1 MTARASPDRPWPIW
15 VRPMSM
21 AVLVFLMVF
30 GVELASFTLSIDE
43 EISAVDAGS
52 PAAWLAQGRWG
63 MEAINL
69 LLPDYQSIPVLSTLL
84 FGVGLLYATWCGLRD
99 FRLRGQSA
107 EIYAVIHAG
116 FPLWLHIAEF
126 NTFAA
131 GFGVGIAA
139 AAAGSGLAVRATTW
153 RHRAAAAGLLAFAIA
168 VYQTLAP
175 YALLYACFALLAT
188 GEDTPSISVAARAR
202 ELLRR
207 AIPVAATLLAGVVVY
222 WLVQR
227 AATWVF
233 RVPGAYIDYYWR
245 VDQLRANPRATLT
258 VAMRALGDYLSG
270 RQELYLGHGGGVLA
284 LTWCGLLP
292 LAAMAGDRSRAS
304 NQRYLLTLFGVVA
317 GLVLLAGP
325 LVLSE
330 AKLPIRSHIV
340 WPLLAAWLA
349 SRVDLSAAPRWRMLP
364 RVALAYFAIAACSIG
379 AMLFHTEQAV
389 RDADAAFARQLAPA
403 VFSAAAPGARRP
415 VPFTLVG
422 TRVFPTGGQLRRAGV
437 FGSSFFEHDGG
448 NVRRVALYMRTL
460 GTDGLLPVWLG
471 NRPDLLP
478 AAHSMP
484 IWPAPG
490 SVQRVNGVVIVKIG
504 PPSQQQLNP
513 G

>member
-1 MTARASPDRPWPIW
+1 MTAHASPDRSWPTW
-15 VRPMSM
+15 GRPMSM

-30 GVELASFTLSIDE
+30 GVELAHFTLSIDE
-43 EISAVDAGS
+43 EISAVDANP
-52 PAAWLAQGRWG
+52 PAVWLAQGRWG

-107 EIYAVIHAG
+107 EAYAVIHAG

-131 GFGVGIAA
+131 GFGIGIAT
-139 AAAGSGLAVRATTW
+139 AAAGSGLAVCATGW
-153 RHRAAAAGLLAFAIA
+153 RQRAAAAALVGAAIA
-168 VYQTLAP
+168 VYQTLAL

-188 GEDTPSISVAARAR
+188 NEDSPSTSVADRARA
-202 ELLRR
+202 LLRR
-207 AIPVAATLLAGVVVY
+207 AIPVAATMLAGVAIY

-227 AATWVF
+227 AATWAF
-233 RVPGAYIDYYWR
+233 RVPGTYIDYYWR
-245 VDQLRANPRATLT
+245 VDQLQRDPGGTLAA
-258 VAMRALGDYLSG
+258 AMRALGEYLG
-270 RQELYLGHGGGVLA
+270 GHQELYLGHGPGILA

-304 NQRYLLTLFGVVA
+304 NQRYLLTLIGTLA
-317 GLVLLAGP
+317 GLILLAGP
-325 LVLSE
+325 LVLSA

-349 SRVDLSAAPRWRMLP
+349 SRVDLSAAPRWRLLP
-364 RVALAYFAIAACSIG
+364 SIALAYFAIVACSIG

-389 RDADAAFARQLAPA
+389 RDADAAFAQRLTPA
-403 VFSAAAPGARRP
+403 IFEAAQPGARRP
-415 VPFTLVG
+415 IAFTLAG
-422 TRVFPTGGQLRRAGV
+422 TQAFPAGGQLRRAGV

-448 NVRRVALYMRTL
+448 NVRRVALYLRTQ
-460 GTDGLLPVWLG
+460 GVDGLLPVWLG
-471 NRPDLLP
+471 NRPDLIP
-478 AAHSMP
+478 AARAMP
-484 IWPAPG
+484 VWPAPG
-490 SVQRVNGVVIVKIG
+490 SIRLVNGVVIVKIG
-504 PPSQQQLNP
+504 PPTPQQLAP